1 MNVFEPQQR
10 ALGLT
15 DNPHRVELSGRPEEL
30 VWPDVC
36 PNCGAE
42 ASESIRIEK
51 VFFRAHQFSDDPS
64 YHVITGMDVPFC
76 DSCAGRHLVE
86 EPGMTPLQRRMSTL
100 MSPHAIP
107 MSFSA
112 LAALFCLKEALA
124 HPADTT
130 GLAVMGGMALVFLL
144 ISYGSWRASR
154 TATRRLRIPAQ
165 TSVTL
170 AFDFSDDL
178 SEIFDESRRL
188 YAIRNERFAT
198 EFESLNRDRVWQP
211 GAPNARAARA
221 RRKVVYYAVAAIA
234 IATTVWGWLQ

>member
-10 ALGLT
+10 ALGLA
-15 DNPHRVELSGRPEEL
+15 DNPHRVEMSGRPEEF

-42 ASESIRIEK
+42 ASNTIRIEK
-51 VFFRAHQFSDDPS
+51 VFYRAHRISDDPS

-76 DSCAGRHLVE
+76 DPCAERHLLE

-100 MSPHAIP
+100 MTPYAIP

-112 LAALFCLKEALA
+112 LAVLFCLKEALA
-124 HPADTT
+124 DPTDTT
-130 GLAVMGGMALVFLL
+130 GLAVMGGMALFFFL

-154 TATRRLRIPAQ
+154 TATRRLRVPAQ

-178 SEIFDESRRL
+178 SEIFDESRRI
-188 YAIRNERFAT
+188 YAVRNEAFAT
-198 EFESLNRDRVWQP
+198 EFESLNSARVWEP
-211 GAPNARAARA
+211 GAPVARVARA